1 MKAIILCG
9 GLGTRLSKVLN
20 NVPKAMAPIN
30 KTPFL
35 SLLIKYLS
43 KYKIN
48 EIILA
53 VGYKHQVIKNFYG
66 DSFKDVK
73 ISYSYEEKAL
83 GTGGALNNA
92 FDLIS
97 DDKAL
102 ILNGDTFFN
111 INLNRFLQLDSPKK
125 DVLVA
130 TKKINGSSRYNFLKS
145 DKNSN
150 LVTYFEKG
158 KISSGYI
165 NGGIM
170 ILKKNIFKNTK
181 KNTSFDLEDFIFSKK
196 TNLFISMFKSKGYFV
211 DIGTPEDFLMSQDK
225 LKKFL

>member
-9 GLGTRLSKVLN
+9 GSGTRLSKVLK

-30 KTPFL
+30 NTPFL

-48 EIILA
+48 EIIFA

-66 DSFKDVK
+66 DRFKDVK
-73 ISYSYEEKAL
+73 ISYSLEKKPL

-111 INLNRFLQLDSPKK
+111 INLNKFLELDSPKK

-130 TKKINGSSRYNFLKS
+130 TKKIIGSSRYNFLKS

-150 LVTYFEKG
+150 FVTYFEKG

-181 KNTSFDLEDFIFSKK
+181 TNTNFDLEDFIFSKK
-196 TNLFISMFKSKGYFV
+196 SNLFISTFKSKSYFI
-211 DIGTPEDFLMSQDK
+211 DIGTPEDFLMSQNE
-225 LKKFL
+225 LKKFQ